1 MRKTFTSFL
10 LLSMLSVSAATPKYF
25 KVHKSDGS
33 SQAHAISDIRKIV
46 FGTGESGSLSIYS
59 KNSSNVSNYPYHS
72 LYCMTFEEEAG
83 IGEVLSD
90 ATSLQVYYNSQ
101 SKTVE
106 VTSTAKIEHVVV
118 YDIQGRVVATISPAS
133 ERVSMSLAEAMP
145 GLYIVKAVTANSSIT
160 EKIVKQ

>member
-1 MRKTFTSFL
+1 MRKTFTSLL
-10 LLSMLSVSAATPKYF
+10 LLSMMSMSAATPKYF
-25 KVHKSDGS
+25 KVHKTDGS

-59 KNSSNVSNYPYHS
+59 KNSSNVSSYPY
-72 LYCMTFEEEAG
+72 LALNCMTFEEEAG

-90 ATSLQVYYNSQ
+90 VTTLQVYYNSQ

-106 VTSTAKIEHVVV
+106 VTSTTIIENVVV
-118 YDIQGRVVATISPAS
+118 YDIQGRIVATAS
-133 ERVSMSLAEAMP
+133 LMSECVSISLAEFRS
-145 GLYIVKAVTANSSIT
+145 GLYIVKAVTANSSVT

>member
-1 MRKTFTSFL
+1 MRKTFTSL
-10 LLSMLSVSAATPKYF
+10 MLLSMMSMSAATPKYF
-25 KVHKSDGS
+25 KVHKTDGS

-46 FGTGESGSLSIYS
+46 FGTGQSGSLSIYS
-59 KNSSNVSNYPYHS
+59 KSSSNVSNYPY
-72 LYCMTFEEEAG
+72 LALDCMTFEEEAG

-90 ATSLQVYYNSQ
+90 ATTLQVYYNSQ

-106 VTSTAKIEHVVV
+106 VTSTTKIENVVV

-133 ERVSMSLAEAMP
+133 ERVSMSLAKSRS
-145 GLYIVKAVTANSSIT
+145 GLYIVKAVTANSSVT